1 MRRPNRAA
9 LVQALL
15 ERQQASARALE
26 AAGAPAQPKAIE
38 ARLILLGERV
48 AEAFHRRV
56 MEALG
61 PIIKRAMEREQGKR
75 ADAIDELAPEGSAID
90 RAMRSLESQAASVT
104 VGVAPAVDAASR
116 DLDSWNAEEIAR
128 QISIPVDSVAPDPE
142 ALNEFRDSAV
152 GLIKDISAEQHR
164 RIKELVDEAQ
174 TTGMRVE
181 TLAKRLE
188 DELGIAKRRARLIGR
203 DQVLKANAKLT
214 QDRMQAAGF
223 KRYRWSSGTD
233 ARVRPM
239 HRELDG
245 QVFSWDDPPV
255 TNPQG
260 DRNHPGQDYQC
271 RCGAIPVFEADSAE
285 ESAAAVERS
294 RALITGRPMP
304 AERPAPAPMAPRPR
318 RAPRQPRQPRPR
330 PARARAPRRVPTPPR
345 SAPTPQ
351 PTPPPP
357 EPPKT
362 PQGLSERQREAY
374 QRAAEE
380 MRRERPAGPQW
391 GEGAP
396 PEDGAAPPWQME
408 RDVSEGWLSSE
419 RGARPFARQHEP
431 LLALLLAEGNAVIRS
446 ARAPGKAAAA
456 AYVNGQPTEMAAVTR
471 AGASGVVRAV
481 RRAARSARSVVIDV
495 SGQSLGSLPT
505 LRDRIAKLPEVVRG
519 EIDFVRLVGGK
530 VDVTW
535 DFRQRT
541 SS

>member
-1 MRRPNRAA
+1 MRRPSRAA

-15 ERQQASARALE
+15 ARQQASARARE

-38 ARLILLGERV
+38 ARLVLLGERV
-48 AEAFHRRV
+48 AEAFHRRA

-75 ADAIDELAPEGSAID
+75 ADAIDELAPEGSEID
-90 RAMRSLESQAASVT
+90 RAMRSLEREAASVT

-116 DLDSWNAEEIAR
+116 DLDSWNAEEVAR

-142 ALNEFRDSAV
+142 ALNEFRNSAV

-285 ESAAAVERS
+285 ESAASVERS

-330 PARARAPRRVPTPPR
+330 PARARAPRRSPAPPR
-345 SAPTPQ
+345 AAPAPQ
-351 PTPPPP
+351 PTHPPP

-374 QRAAEE
+374 QRVAEE

-408 RDVSEGWLSSE
+408 RDLGEGWLSSE
-419 RGARPFARQHEP
+419 RGARPFARQHES

-481 RRAARSARSVVIDV
+481 RRAARNARSVVIDV
-495 SGQSLGSLPT
+495 SGQRLGSLPT

>member
-1 MRRPNRAA
+1 MR
-9 LVQALL
+9 
-15 ERQQASARALE
+15 E
-26 AAGAPAQPKAIE
+26 
-38 ARLILLGERV
+38 
-48 AEAFHRRV
+48 
-56 MEALG
+56 LG
-61 PIIKRAMEREQGKR
+61 PILSRAMEREQGKR
-75 ADAIDELAPEGSAID
+75 ADAIDELDPEGAAID
-90 RAMRSLESQAASVT
+90 GAMRNLERQAASVT
-104 VGVAPAVDAASR
+104 VGVAPGVDAASR

-188 DELGIAKRRARLIGR
+188 DELGIAKSRARLIGR
-203 DQVLKANAKLT
+203 DQVLKANSKLT

-271 RCGAIPVFEADSAE
+271 RCGAIPVFESDSAE

-304 AERPAPAPMAPRPR
+304 VERSAPAPMVPRPR
-318 RAPRQPRQPRPR
+318 RAPRQPRPRT
-330 PARARAPRRVPTPPR
+330 ARARAPRRVPAQSR
-345 SAPTPQ
+345 AAPAPQ

-362 PQGLSERQREAY
+362 PQGLSERQGEAY

-419 RGARPFARQHEP
+419 RGARPFARQHES

-456 AYVNGQPTEMAAVTR
+456 AYVNGQQTEMAAVTR

-481 RRAARSARSVVIDV
+481 RRAARNARSVVIDV
-495 SGQSLGSLPT
+495 SGQRLGNLPT

-530 VDVTW
+530 ADVTW